1 MTLSHKPLSH
11 LPRSARPPPRPA
23 ATVASPHWANRGHQ
37 GSGMAY
43 SYIVGRFK
51 LSLGELELYVTFSP
65 TVKPSSHPARPL
77 RFLPSAV
84 HSLTLRAGSGPGSVI
99 HSSQLARLLGTEFW
113 IVQHIGSSQFP
124 LRKCTLEKIPNHKS
138 FSNSSANDL
147 RKSPPKNTSQNR
159 SLSQAGAVR
168 LFLDEAPIEAGRR
181 ETRLLESNSS
191 SNSSFDGFPQ
201 QAYLVVNILPVLC
214 NRAGV
219 YFG

>member
-1 MTLSHKPLSH
+1 M
-11 LPRSARPPPRPA
+11 
-23 ATVASPHWANRGHQ
+23 
-37 GSGMAY
+37 
-43 SYIVGRFK
+43 
-51 LSLGELELYVTFSP
+51 TFSP

-84 HSLTLRAGSGPGSVI
+84 HSLTLSAGTGPGSVI

-168 LFLDEAPIEAGRR
+168 LFLDEAPIEAGLEGGKRDYWR
-181 ETRLLESNSS
+181 AIYLRTVLLMVSLSRTPRLIWL
-191 SNSSFDGFPQ
+191 
-201 QAYLVVNILPVLC
+201 
-214 NRAGV
+214 
-219 YFG
+219 